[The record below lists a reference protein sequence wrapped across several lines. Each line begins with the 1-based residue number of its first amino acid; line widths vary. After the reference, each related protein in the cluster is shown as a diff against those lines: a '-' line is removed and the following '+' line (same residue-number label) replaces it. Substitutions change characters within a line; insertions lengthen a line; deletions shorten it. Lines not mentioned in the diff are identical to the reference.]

1 MIRNWTFISK
11 NGHLD
16 GKRVNWRAVDGFLL
30 ASLEH
35 VLVLPLD
42 GTEIRLLMAHF
53 QPGAVLKGCKAV
65 NHVHD
70 VIHLQFVMEGAFCFK
85 TGKHSALLKPGDGIL
100 IPAGQVHCW
109 SCERTGVLFGASM
122 GVTGQSAIIFTDYV
136 KRQSA
141 HSFLSCSNPE
151 LFNGLLRIVE
161 IALKPVPFHWRREMI
176 GGELLLWLT
185 RALHVALDLRSLKT
199 PAPSGKE
206 TQTDI
211 SRRLCKESV
220 SFIMSNFNRPIK
232 AYDAADHIGI
242 TSRHLNRLFRC
253 YLHDTAHGFLLRTR
267 LEYADKTLKS
277 RPAMKVK
284 EIAFIS
290 GFNSSSHFTQCFKRH
305 FGRLPIGKS

>member
-1 MIRNWTFISK
+1 
-11 NGHLD
+11 
-16 GKRVNWRAVDGFLL
+16 
-30 ASLEH
+30 
-35 VLVLPLD
+35 
-42 GTEIRLLMAHF
+42 MAHF
-53 QPGAVLKGCKAV
+53 QPGVVLKGCKAV
-65 NHVHD
+65 NHIHD
-70 VIHLQFVMEGAFCFK
+70 VIHLQFVMEGIFCFK
-85 TGKHSALLKPGDGIL
+85 TGKHSVLLKPGDGVV

-109 SCERTGVLFGASM
+109 SCEHTGVLFGASM

-141 HSFLSCSNPE
+141 DSFLSCSKPE
-151 LFNGLLRIVE
+151 LFDGLLRIIE

-185 RALHVALDLRSLKT
+185 RALHVALDLRSMKT

-211 SRRLCKESV
+211 SRHLCEEAV
-220 SFIMSNFNRPIK
+220 RFVMSNFNRPIK
-232 AYDAADHIGI
+232 VRDVAGHIGI

-267 LEYADKTLKS
+267 LEYAAKTLKS
-277 RPAMKVK
+277 CPAMQIK

-290 GFNSSSHFTQCFKRH
+290 GFHSSSHFTQCFKRH
-305 FGRLPIGKS
+305 FGRLPIGRS